1 MQSYNLEYLNEVMF
15 KKIEKFLEKYHSY
28 TYENLVF
35 NIFPALMEGDFK
47 GKIVSCDTKRKI
59 TKYELKLPIVSNSVS
74 FDEDDDFTLHY
85 MVYENKKT
93 VILDKITR
101 SYQKIKLKSYK
112 GVEVPKNR
120 MEQVYKV
127 NLLDSFNPITTTFEL
142 RTLSRDKSVE
152 NIKNSNNVNKK
163 KKKFIFELVIFV
175 LIFCALFCCLY
186 IYFYFLGSVKSG
198 VE

>member
-15 KKIEKFLEKYHSY
+15 KKIEKFLEKYRNY

-59 TKYELKLPIVSNSVS
+59 TKYELKLPIDSNSMS
-74 FDEDDDFTLHY
+74 FDDDDFTLHY

-93 VILDKITR
+93 VILDKITPL
-101 SYQKIKLKSYK
+101 YQKMELKSYK
-112 GVEVPKNR
+112 GVKVPKNR

-163 KKKFIFELVIFV
+163 NKKFTFELVI
-175 LIFCALFCCLY
+175 LFCVLLYCLF
-186 IYFYFLGSVKSG
+186 IYFLNI
-198 VE
+198 